1 MERNSNVIFNEQMRV
16 RTKEFALSIISLCNK
31 KLKQTQEVEKIL
43 IRQLVRSST
52 SVAANYRAAIRGRS
66 GTEFYSKIC
75 VVVEE
80 ADETQFWLEILK
92 DSKILSGE
100 IIVPFYKE
108 ITEILAITTTIK
120 HNLKKQNKK
129 IE

>member
-1 MERNSNVIFNEQMRV
+1 MERNSNIVFNEQMRD
-16 RTKEFALSIISLCNK
+16 RTKKMALNMISLCNK
-31 KLKQTQEVEKIL
+31 KLKQTNEVEKIL

-66 GTEFYSKIC
+66 RAEFYSKMCI
-75 VVVEE
+75 VVEE

-92 DSKILSGE
+92 DSKILNE
-100 IIVPFYKE
+100 EVLEPLYEE

-120 HNLKKQNKK
+120 HNLKKTK
-129 IE
+129 